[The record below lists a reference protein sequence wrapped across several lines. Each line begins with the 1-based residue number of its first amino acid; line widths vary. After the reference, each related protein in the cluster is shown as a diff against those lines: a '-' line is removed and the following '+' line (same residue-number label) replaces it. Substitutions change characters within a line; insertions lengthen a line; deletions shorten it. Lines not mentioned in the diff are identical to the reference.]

1 VGFLILAVCSDGR
14 SLRNVAIRRDGRRM
28 VPFSRSKNQHGGHTA
43 PDSVRVE
50 IFLLKGRV
58 VTVIRRCRACFAVAA
73 AVAQLFAIGAVA
85 AAQARP
91 FPGADLSEMYEKLRP
106 QIAGIK
112 VFDNHGHPGLP
123 DDSEVDAMSIPAN
136 SSLPFRLREENPEF
150 VAAAHALFGYA
161 YADFSREHV
170 SSLVKEKQRLRESL
184 GEAYFSHILDQ
195 VGIETAVA
203 NRVSMPSYLQPTRFR
218 WVFFVDAFL
227 FPLNNQEL
235 AAKNPDLQL
244 NVPLEEKLLQRYL
257 TQAGLEQLPG
267 NLTDYLAFASGVLEA
282 NRKAGAVGIKFEIAY
297 FRPLSFSDPGQEQAA
312 AIYAKYVRGGRVPE
326 PEYRDLQD
334 FLFRYLLRE
343 AGRLQ
348 LPVQI
353 HTAVGGGD
361 YFNLSGGKVMN
372 LENILRD
379 PGFENV
385 TFVLLHGGFPY
396 EREAIWLAA
405 RKNVYFDSS
414 LMGLFLY
421 PEQLKN
427 ALRQWLELYP
437 EKVMYGSDTFPI
449 SDVMGAEESYW
460 LATESA
466 RTALGAAL
474 AEMVSANEIGEA
486 QAVAMAHAYLH
497 DTAAG
502 IYLKATRSAS
512 P

>member
-1 VGFLILAVCSDGR
+1 
-14 SLRNVAIRRDGRRM
+14 
-28 VPFSRSKNQHGGHTA
+28 
-43 PDSVRVE
+43 
-50 IFLLKGRV
+50 
-58 VTVIRRCRACFAVAA
+58 VAA
-73 AVAQLFAIGAVA
+73 AVAQLFAIGAVG

-91 FPGADLSEMYEKLRP
+91 FPGSDLSEMYQKLRP

-361 YFNLSGGKVMN
+361 DFNLSGGKVMN

>member
-1 VGFLILAVCSDGR
+1 
-14 SLRNVAIRRDGRRM
+14 M
-28 VPFSRSKNQHGGHTA
+28 
-43 PDSVRVE
+43 
-50 IFLLKGRV
+50 
-58 VTVIRRCRACFAVAA
+58 AA

>member
-1 VGFLILAVCSDGR
+1 
-14 SLRNVAIRRDGRRM
+14 
-28 VPFSRSKNQHGGHTA
+28 
-43 PDSVRVE
+43 
-50 IFLLKGRV
+50 
-58 VTVIRRCRACFAVAA
+58 
-73 AVAQLFAIGAVA
+73 
-85 AAQARP
+85 
-91 FPGADLSEMYEKLRP
+91 MYEKLRHE
-106 QIAGIK
+106 IAGIK

-150 VAAAHALFGYA
+150 VAAARALFGYA

-184 GEAYFSHILDQ
+184 GAAYFSRILDQ

-257 TQAGLEQLPG
+257 TQAGLKQLPG
-267 NLTDYLAFASGVLEA
+267 NFTDYLALASGVLEA

-379 PGFENV
+379 PRFENV

-427 ALRQWLELYP
+427 ALRQWLELFP

-449 SDVMGAEESYW
+449 SDGLGAEESYW

-466 RTALGAAL
+466 RNALAAAL
-474 AEMVSANEIGEA
+474 AEMVSENEIGEA

-502 IYLKATRSAS
+502 IYLKAMRSAS